1 MFTNNNIILMQ
12 NGKEIRLTKVQEL
25 PLGLKLDIKGKQ
37 NTIIIGENCKFSGSL
52 IAISNNKSTVK
63 IGNQCTMVN
72 LVLSI
77 NAGENQNLDIGNN
90 CTFFGGMIVL
100 RDSSVIKIGEECLF
114 AKGLSMWATDGHTI
128 YDLTTEEVI
137 NTTPEKL
144 EIGKHCW
151 IGGDV
156 HILKNGSLADETIVG
171 ISSVVTKTF
180 TETNTV
186 IGGFPARLIRRNV
199 GWNRHTIPNWL
210 ALKQSSK

>member
-100 RDSSVIKIGEECLF
+100 RD
-114 AKGLSMWATDGHTI
+114 
-128 YDLTTEEVI
+128 
-137 NTTPEKL
+137 
-144 EIGKHCW
+144 
-151 IGGDV
+151 
-156 HILKNGSLADETIVG
+156 
-171 ISSVVTKTF
+171 
-180 TETNTV
+180 
-186 IGGFPARLIRRNV
+186 
-199 GWNRHTIPNWL
+199 
-210 ALKQSSK
+210 